1 MIGHISVCRF
11 THHIAIVAGN
21 MVIHDQTLWVNFA
34 GFLVLC
40 KCCLSHGYCNAFQDA
55 ILYIFGGETAG
66 FPVVSSC

>member
-1 MIGHISVCRF
+1 
-11 THHIAIVAGN
+11 

-55 ILYIFGGETAG
+55 IIYIYIYIFGGETAG